1 MPGSRPGRRLT
12 IGAVLERLQPDFPDI
27 SISKIRFLESEG
39 LIKPDRTPSGYRSF
53 SQSDVERLRFIL
65 QAQRERFW
73 PLRVIR
79 EALDAQ
85 DRGLE
90 VPTVESASPRA
101 PASVPDPDLP
111 GEEELSADR
120 PLLRL
125 TRRELS
131 HASGLQIDLLDA
143 LVTYGLLHPD
153 REGHFTAAAVPI
165 ATAAADLA
173 AYGVEPRHLRA
184 FRAAADREIGLV
196 EQVVA
201 PLKGRAD
208 DAAGRTRTRFLRHC
222 IALHIALVRAGLED
236 VRSPRM

>member
-1 MPGSRPGRRLT
+1 M
-12 IGAVLERLQPDFPDI
+12 LERLRPDFSDV

-39 LIKPDRTPSGYRSF
+39 LIKPERTPSGYRSF
-53 SQSDVERLRFIL
+53 SEADVERLRFIL
-65 QAQRERFW
+65 QAQRDRFW

-90 VPTVESASPRA
+90 VPTPESVSPRA
-101 PASVPDPDLP
+101 PASAPDPDLP
-111 GEEELSADR
+111 DEDELSAER
-120 PLLRL
+120 PMLRL

-131 HASGLQIDLLDA
+131 QTSGLHMDLLDA
-143 LVTYGLLHPD
+143 LVTYNLLRSD
-153 REGHFTAAAVPI
+153 REGHFSAAAVPI

-184 FRAAADREIGLV
+184 FRTAADREIGLV

-208 DAAGRTRTRFLRHC
+208 NTAARTRARFLRHC
-222 IALHIALVRAGLED
+222 IALHTALVRAGLED
-236 VRSPRM
+236 VRSPRL